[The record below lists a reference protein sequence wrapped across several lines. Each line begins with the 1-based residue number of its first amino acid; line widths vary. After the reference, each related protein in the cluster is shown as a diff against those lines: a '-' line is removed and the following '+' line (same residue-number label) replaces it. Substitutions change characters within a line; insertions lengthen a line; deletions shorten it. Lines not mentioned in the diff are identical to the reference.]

1 MIQKEMSPEML
12 KVFKQKLVET
22 MSAFIG
28 FCAENNIT
36 YFATGGTAI
45 GAIRHKG
52 FIPWDDD
59 IDVCM
64 LRSEYD
70 RFMALREK
78 LKGTGFEITD
88 YHSRGI
94 PTPYAK
100 FVNMNTTLVE
110 FDYNPVSTGLFIDVF
125 PFDNVGTNM
134 AATIELKNRIITNM
148 QRYQRTTFDLDCRSM
163 MNYLKGMHLNTIF
176 KAIKYKLI
184 YKHQVEKYVQMLEE
198 DDRALRSVVGECV
211 LNYYTFYKVEKEI
224 FPKAWFSDTVEK
236 AFEDIVI
243 KLPIGYHEYLS
254 KLFGDYMT
262 PPPVEK
268 QISHHS
274 HYYCNLKEHLTI
286 DEVRKRLSKGERYVM

>member
-1 MIQKEMSPEML
+1 MIQQDMSPIML
-12 KVFKQKLVET
+12 KGFKKKLVDT
-22 MSAFIG
+22 MTAFIN
-28 FCAENNIT
+28 FCAEHKIT

-70 RFMALREK
+70 RFLALRRK
-78 LKGTGFEITD
+78 CKGTGYEIVD

-110 FDYNPVSTGLFIDVF
+110 FDYNPVATGLFIDVF
-125 PFDNVGTNM
+125 PLDNVGSSM
-134 AATIELKNRIITNM
+134 AATIALKNRIMTNM
-148 QRYQRTTFDLDCRSM
+148 QLYQRTTFDLDWRNM
-163 MNYLKGMHLNTIF
+163 MRYLKGLHLNTVLQ
-176 KAIKYKLI
+176 AIKYKLI
-184 YKHQVEKYVQMLEE
+184 YKYQVAKHVQMLEE
-198 DDRALRSVVGECV
+198 DDRVLRSVVGDYV

-224 FPKAWFSDTVEK
+224 FPKAWFSDAVEK

-268 QISHHS
+268 QVSHHS

>member
-1 MIQKEMSPEML
+1 MIQKVMSPEML

-70 RFMALREK
+70 RFLALCDK
-78 LKGTGFEITD
+78 CKGTGYEIMD

-125 PFDNVGTNM
+125 PLDNVGTNM
-134 AATIELKNRIITNM
+134 AATIELKNRIMTNV

-224 FPKAWFSDTVEK
+224 FPKAWFSNTVEK
-236 AFEDIVI
+236 AFEGIVI

>member
-1 MIQKEMSPEML
+1 MIQKVMSPEML

-70 RFMALREK
+70 RFLALCDK
-78 LKGTGFEITD
+78 CKGTGYEIMD

-125 PFDNVGTNM
+125 PLDNVGTNM
-134 AATIELKNRIITNM
+134 AATIELKNRIMTNV

-224 FPKAWFSDTVEK
+224 FPKAWFSNTVEK
-236 AFEDIVI
+236 AFEGIVI

-274 HYYCNLKEHLTI
+274 HYYCNLKEHLII

>member
-1 MIQKEMSPEML
+1 MIKQDMSPEMV
-12 KVFKQKLVET
+12 KAFKQKLVET
-22 MSAFIG
+22 MSAFIS
-28 FCAENNIT
+28 FCAEHNIT

-70 RFMALREK
+70 RFVALREK
-78 LKGTGFEITD
+78 CKGTGYEITD
-88 YHSRGI
+88 YHTKGN

-110 FDYNPVSTGLFIDVF
+110 FDYNSVSSGLFIDVF
-125 PFDNVGTNM
+125 PLDNVGGSL
-134 AATIELKNRIITNM
+134 AETIALKNRIMANV
-148 QRYQRTTFDLDCRSM
+148 QRYQRTTFDLDSISM
-163 MNYLKGMHLNTIF
+163 MRYLKGMHLNTIF
-176 KAIKYKLI
+176 QAIKYKLI
-184 YKHQVEKYVQMLEE
+184 YKHQVTKHVQMLEE
-198 DDRALRSVVGECV
+198 DDKALRSVVGDSI

-236 AFEDIVI
+236 SFEDIAI
-243 KLPIGYHEYLS
+243 KLPIGFHEYLS

-268 QISHHS
+268 QLSHHS

-286 DEVRKRLSKGERYVM
+286 EEVRERLKNGERYAM